1 MHRIEAAR
9 IIHIPGDRRR
19 EANVERTID
28 TLHQAGIAD
37 VAVFPGIR
45 PTDKANMYSIGEWGA
60 YQSHVGAARQAAAA
74 GRTTMILEDD
84 AVLTGSADQLSTFL
98 ARADEVA
105 WDVLHVGYINFN
117 IFRNWD
123 TAMLSQPTVPVRGEM
138 WGCQAYVVRPDRL
151 DEIVAV
157 LDELPDRD
165 PQLGG
170 GVGPDGGWSEANWA
184 LPWMIRRAAPSS
196 MFHTIPGVAS
206 SLRQLPIAERVKHAL
221 LRLVGR

>member
-1 MHRIEAAR
+1 MHRVEAAR

-28 TLHQAGIAD
+28 TLQRAGIAD

-45 PTDKANMYSIGEWGA
+45 PSDKGNMYSIGEWGA
-60 YQSHVGAARQAAAA
+60 YQSHVGAAREAAQH
-74 GRTTMILEDD
+74 GRATMILEDD
-84 AVLTGSADQLSTFL
+84 AVLTGSPEQLATFL
-98 ARADEVA
+98 EQADEVA
-105 WDVLHVGYINFN
+105 WHVLHVGYIAFN

-138 WGCQAYVVRPDRL
+138 WGCQAYVVRPERL

-184 LPWMIRRAAPSS
+184 LPWMIRRAAPKS

-206 SLRQLPIAERVKHAL
+206 SLRDLPLTERVKHAAMRF
-221 LRLVGR
+221 LRR

>member
-1 MHRIEAAR
+1 MHSVEAAR

-28 TLHQAGIAD
+28 TLHRAGIAD
-37 VAVFPGIR
+37 VAVFPGVR
-45 PTDKANMYSIGEWGA
+45 PTDQHTMYSIGEWGA
-60 YQSHVGAARQAAAA
+60 YQSHVGAARQAAAE

-84 AVLTGSADQLSTFL
+84 AVLTGSPEQLSAFL
-98 ARADEVA
+98 GRADEVA
-105 WDVLHVGYINFN
+105 WNVLHVGYIDFN

-123 TAMLSQPTVPVRGEM
+123 TQLLSQPTVPVRGEM
-138 WGCQAYVVRPDRL
+138 WGCQAYVVRPERL

-170 GVGPDGGWSEANWA
+170 GVGPDGGWSEANWS
-184 LPWMIRRAAPSS
+184 LPWMIRRAAPKS

-206 SLRQLPIAERVKHAL
+206 SLRQLPLTERVKHVLMRIA
-221 LRLVGR
+221 RR

>member
-1 MHRIEAAR
+1 MSKRAVDENEAKRIGIDWTKVDLRQFRSGMEVEFE
-9 IIHIPGDRRR
+9 HGSHDPQT
-19 EANVERTID
+19 NVT
-28 TLHQAGIAD
+28 
-37 VAVFPGIR
+37 
-45 PTDKANMYSIGEWGA
+45 N
-60 YQSHVGAARQAAAA
+60 
-74 GRTTMILEDD
+74 DD
-84 AVLTGSADQLSTFL
+84 AVLTGSPEQLATFL
-98 ARADEVA
+98 EQADEVA
-105 WDVLHVGYINFN
+105 WHVLHVGYIAFN

-138 WGCQAYVVRPDRL
+138 WGCQAYVVRPERL

-184 LPWMIRRAAPSS
+184 LPWMIRRAAPTS

-206 SLRQLPIAERVKHAL
+206 SLRDLPLTERVKHAAVRL
-221 LRLVGR
+221 LRR